1 MAIYKA
7 LLKYGHQN
15 FTLDILEYCKADL
28 LISKEQQY
36 IDYFKPEYNLNP
48 TAGTS
53 MGYKHTEETLNK
65 MKNLET
71 SLETRV
77 KLAAAAKGRI
87 LSDKVKAKISA
98 ARLGIKLSA
107 ETRAK
112 LSLASS
118 LNVGKPVIVVNTVTQ
133 VSQRYSTMTEAAVA
147 LNVTRTA
154 IAKAIKSGKK
164 IQKIFEVI
172 LENTSSV

>member
-15 FTLDILEYCKADL
+15 FTLDILEYCEPGL
-28 LISKEQQY
+28 LISKEQHY
-36 IDYFKPEYNLNP
+36 IDKFKPEYNLNP
-48 TAGTS
+48 KPGS
-53 MGYKHTEETLNK
+53 SLGYKHTEETLEK
-65 MKNLET
+65 MKDLKA
-71 SLETRV
+71 SLETRI

-87 LSDKVKAKISA
+87 LSEKARAKISI

-118 LNVGKPVIVVNTVTQ
+118 LNIGKAVKVVNTNTQ
-133 VSQRYSTMTEAAVA
+133 NIQRFSTITEAAA
-147 LNVTRTA
+147 AINVTRTT

-164 IQKIFEVI
+164 IKNIYEVF
-172 LENTSSV
+172 LVNK